1 MKILSRRKKH
11 DKNLKARVAL
21 EAIKGE
27 KTIAQIASEYKVH
40 PNLVTKWKKKA
51 LSEFPE
57 LFEKG
62 ENKKEKELETEKDDL
77 YKQIGKMNIEI
88 EWLKKSSIICF
99 KR

>member
-1 MKILSRRKKH
+1 MSMKKKH

-27 KTIAQIASEYKVH
+27 KSIVEIASEYKVH
-40 PNLVTKWKKKA
+40 PNLVGQWKKKA
-51 LSEFPE
+51 LAGFPE

-62 ENKKEKELETEKDDL
+62 DYKKEKELEKDKDDL

-88 EWLKKSSIICF
+88 EWLKKKLDHLF
-99 KR
+99 